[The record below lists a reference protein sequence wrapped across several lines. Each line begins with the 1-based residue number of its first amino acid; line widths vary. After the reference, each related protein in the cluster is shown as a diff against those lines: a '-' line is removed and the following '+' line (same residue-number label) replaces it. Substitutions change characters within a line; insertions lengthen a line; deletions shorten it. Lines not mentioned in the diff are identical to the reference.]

1 METPKL
7 RASPKLLCVETAQ
20 IPLQA
25 RQQQAMTSVTSRDDQ
40 VRRTQISVYVNVMA
54 VNFSHEGIE
63 LPEATVL
70 SAAKET
76 STSIVGTNNDEEILD
91 FGY

>member
-1 METPKL
+1 
-7 RASPKLLCVETAQ
+7 
-20 IPLQA
+20 
-25 RQQQAMTSVTSRDDQ
+25 
-40 VRRTQISVYVNVMA
+40 MA